1 MSTAIAMAAPAVVL
15 GGLLLWLINWY
26 FHEQK
31 SGGSAVQKKS
41 RGSQLPPVPEVP
53 GLPVIGNA
61 LQLREGTPHMTFAK
75 LAKKYGPIFSIRVGS
90 KPIIVVN
97 SEDIAKEAMVT
108 RFSSI
113 TRKNLS
119 KTLSRAAFDRKMVAL
134 CDYGDFHKT
143 AKRHLTHNVVGPN
156 AQKQHRV
163 HRDTLMDDVVKDFHA
178 HVKNHGLQPVNFR
191 DIYSSDIFG
200 LALKE
205 AIGRD
210 VEYINV
216 EELGRISRPEILK
229 ILLTDPVE
237 IALQYVDLGDYFP
250 YLKWIPQ
257 KNFERKV
264 EKMYSRRLAVM
275 KALIKEQTKRA
286 ASGEEMNNC
295 YLKYLLAEGK
305 TLTEKEITSLV
316 WEVIIE
322 SSDTT
327 MITTEWALFELAKN
341 PKIQERLCEE
351 IRSICGSDKVTE
363 DNLCQ
368 LPFLDAVFHETLR
381 KYPAL
386 PMVPLR
392 YVNEDIK
399 LGGYYIPAGSEIAI
413 NLYGCN
419 MNEKQWERPDEW
431 NPDRFLDGKKEYV
444 PNDLYK
450 TMAFGAGKR
459 LCAGSQQG
467 VVVGSTTIGR
477 LVQEF
482 EWRLENG
489 EEKDVD
495 IIGIATMKL
504 RPMHAVIRPRNL

>member
-1 MSTAIAMAAPAVVL
+1 MSTAIAVAAPAVVL

-41 RGSQLPPVPEVP
+41 RVSSLPPVPEVP

-61 LQLREGTPHMTFAK
+61 LQLREGRPHMTFAK

-90 KPIIVVN
+90 KPIIG
-97 SEDIAKEAMVT
+97 ST
-108 RFSSI
+108 SH
-113 TRKNLS
+113 
-119 KTLSRAAFDRKMVAL
+119 
-134 CDYGDFHKT
+134 CQG
-143 AKRHLTHNVVGPN
+143 
-156 AQKQHRV
+156 
-163 HRDTLMDDVVKDFHA
+163 DDVAKDFHN

-205 AIGRD
+205 G
-210 VEYINV
+210 
-216 EELGRISRPEILK
+216 
-229 ILLTDPVE
+229 
-237 IALQYVDLGDYFP
+237 
-250 YLKWIPQ
+250 
-257 KNFERKV
+257 NFERKV
-264 EKMYSRRLAVM
+264 EKMYFRRLAVM
-275 KALIKEQTKRA
+275 KALIKEQTERA

-327 MITTEWALFELAKN
+327 MITTEWALFELARN
-341 PKIQERLCEE
+341 PKIQESLYEE
-351 IRSICGSDKVTE
+351 IRSICGSGKVTE

-392 YVNEDIK
+392 YVNEDIE
-399 LGGYYIPAGSEIAI
+399 LGGYYVPAGSEIAI

-419 MNEKQWERPDEW
+419 VNEKQWEKPDEW
-431 NPDRFLDGKKEYV
+431 NPERFLNDREEYA

-459 LCAGSQQG
+459 LCAGALQG

-482 EWRLENG
+482 EWRLEDR
-489 EEKDVD
+489 EARDMEIV
-495 IIGIATMKL
+495 GIATQKL